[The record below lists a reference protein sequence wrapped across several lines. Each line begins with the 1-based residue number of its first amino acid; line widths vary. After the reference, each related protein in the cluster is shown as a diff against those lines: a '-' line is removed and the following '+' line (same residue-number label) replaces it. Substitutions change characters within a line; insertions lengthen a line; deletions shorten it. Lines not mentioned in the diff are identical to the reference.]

1 MGGNMWTGSIQ
12 YPELMATGRWKVELF
27 AESLEKYSGKLSYLG
42 VVPVRKLFVETNKT
56 KNPQLTPNDEF
67 SYIGMENVESGT
79 GDLIDYR
86 CCTGREIKSRSKV
99 VQSENI
105 LYGRLRPNLNKVC
118 LIKQPNK
125 NAICSGEFLVLVPR
139 CNKVRPRVL
148 KELLSSQIVLGS
160 VIKFVGGAALPRVSL
175 ADLESIMV
183 PLPPMD
189 RQLEF
194 ERILLEADAR
204 RAKIKR
210 ELQEMPTMLEG
221 CLKDFLVFR

>member
-1 MGGNMWTGSIQ
+1 MWAGLIQ
-12 YPELMATGRWKVELF
+12 YPKLIATGRWKVELF
-27 AESLEKYSGKLSYLG
+27 AESLEKYCGIYSDFDY
-42 VVPVRKLFVETNKT
+42 VPVGELFVESKKT
-56 KNPQLTPNDEF
+56 INPQLTPNDEF

-118 LIKQPNK
+118 MVKQPNK
-125 NAICSGEFLVLVPR
+125 NEICSGEFLVLVAR

-148 KELLSSQIVLGS
+148 KELLSSRIVLGS
-160 VIKFVGGAALPRVSL
+160 VIKFISGAALPRISL

-204 RAKIKR
+204 RAEIKR

-221 CLKDFLVFR
+221 YLKDFLVFR